1 MKTLIR
7 RIFLLVATLLLA
19 GCNYDAALT
28 AQPTRK
34 IDERL
39 LGVWLGGDE
48 GKDPM
53 IVRALDEFTYVAAM
67 DDEIYRAQHSDFAD
81 RPFISVQE
89 LQKDR
94 RYLFLTAEVSAD
106 GKKLT
111 LHTVNVKVIPEGTK
125 GREAL
130 QKLLNANLTNP
141 KLFSEALV
149 YTRKP

>member
-1 MKTLIR
+1 MN
-7 RIFLLVATLLLA
+7 LLRLATLAVILA
-19 GCNYDAALT
+19 LTGCNYDAALT

-48 GKDPM
+48 GKEPM
-53 IVRALDEFTYVAAM
+53 IVRALDEFTYVVAM
-67 DDEIYRAQHSDFAD
+67 DDEIYRAYHSDFGD
-81 RPFISVQE
+81 RPFLSVQE
-89 LQKDR
+89 LQKER

-111 LHTVNVKVIPEGTK
+111 LHTVNVKVIPEETK

-130 QKLLNANLTNP
+130 QRLLKANLTNP
-141 KLFSEALV
+141 KLFGEALV
-149 YTRKP
+149 YTRKS